1 MKNVTRSIKTTLGA
15 ALLAVLGAA
24 NFASLPTA
32 AVTGSASLGS
42 ATLAVA
48 AQAAP
53 WLGLGAGL
61 VLGNQA
67 MAATNKP
74 VPGVGV
80 RCCKRPNGGC
90 TARIMSA
97 IDGSINFSG
106 LEAGDYEVTPDEGKP
121 AMFKVGSDGKL
132 SGVVQEEG
140 GVRSVV
146 KPRPGGLGPIGA
158 AVDSS
163 QAKPK
168 IEIAGQTASGST
180 DKGIKDP
187 AVKGCGSCGITG
199 KVAAPAPDAT
209 AIKPTAQ

>member
-1 MKNVTRSIKTTLGA
+1 MKNATHSIKTTLSA
-15 ALLAVLGAA
+15 ALLAVLGTA

-32 AVTGSASLGS
+32 AVTGSAGMGS
-42 ATLAVA
+42 AALAVA
-48 AQAAP
+48 AHTAP
-53 WLGLGAGL
+53 WLGLGASL
-61 VLGNQA
+61 ALGNQA

-106 LEAGDYEVTPDEGKP
+106 LEAGDYEVTPEGGKP

-146 KPRPGGLGPIGA
+146 KLRPGGLGLTGA
-158 AVDSS
+158 ATDSTHV
-163 QAKPK
+163 KHK
-168 IEIAGQTASGST
+168 DEIGGQTGPGSA
-180 DKGIKDP
+180 DRGIKDVG
-187 AVKGCGSCGITG
+187 VKSCNGCGMTG

-209 AIKPTAQ
+209 AAKPAAQ